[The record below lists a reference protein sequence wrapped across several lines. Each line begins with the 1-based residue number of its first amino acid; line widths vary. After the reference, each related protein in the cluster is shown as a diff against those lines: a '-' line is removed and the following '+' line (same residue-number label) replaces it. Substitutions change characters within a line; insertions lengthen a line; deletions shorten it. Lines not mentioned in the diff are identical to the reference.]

1 MSSNDEY
8 SDEQVEDTPME
19 EELDLEEEKLL
30 DAGEGD
36 DEGTVDEKDPSPPT
50 TQQNVKDDDDDDAAT
65 DSDEEEPELPDVR
78 IFLHVECAS
87 ELQQGLLKC

>member
-1 MSSNDEY
+1 
-8 SDEQVEDTPME
+8 VEDTPI
-19 EELDLEEEKLL
+19 EEEKLL

-50 TQQNVKDDDDDDAAT
+50 TRQNVKDDDDDDAVT
-65 DSDEEEPELPDVR
+65 NSDEEEPELPDVM

-87 ELQQGLLKC
+87 ELQRGLLKC